1 MAIARF
7 NGVVVAESETVE
19 TLEGSLYFP
28 RDRVRMDLLERCSTR
43 TVCTWRGAATYYNVR
58 VGDRLEPAAAWS
70 YQNPK
75 RRARRIEGAVAF
87 WKGIEVE
94 P

>member
-1 MAIARF
+1 MARASL
-7 NGVVVAESETVE
+7 NGIVLAESETVD
-19 TLEGSLYFP
+19 TVEGCLYFP
-28 RDRVRMDLLERCSTR
+28 RDCVRMQHLEPSATR
-43 TVCTWRGAATYYNVR
+43 TTCPWRGVATYYDVR

-70 YQNPK
+70 YEAPK
-75 RRARRIEGAVAF
+75 RRARRLDGAIAF

>member
-1 MAIARF
+1 MATARF
-7 NGVVVAESETVE
+7 NGVVVAESEAVE

-43 TVCTWRGAATYYNVR
+43 TVCPWRGAATYYDVR
-58 VGDRLEPAAAWS
+58 VGDRVEPAAAWS
-70 YQNPK
+70 YETPK

-87 WKGIEVE
+87 WKAIDVE